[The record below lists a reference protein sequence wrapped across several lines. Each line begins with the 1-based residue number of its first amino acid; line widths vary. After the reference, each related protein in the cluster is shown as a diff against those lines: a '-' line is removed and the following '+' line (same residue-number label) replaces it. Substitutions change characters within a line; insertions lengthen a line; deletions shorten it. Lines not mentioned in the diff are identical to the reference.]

1 MLDTDESASIKMRKA
16 EIQKKEEKTIL
27 LTNEYKEWNEFMPV
41 FSRDMTKIIKN
52 QSFVQNTI
60 ISDEI

>member
-1 MLDTDESASIKMRKA
+1 MLDTDESASIKMREA